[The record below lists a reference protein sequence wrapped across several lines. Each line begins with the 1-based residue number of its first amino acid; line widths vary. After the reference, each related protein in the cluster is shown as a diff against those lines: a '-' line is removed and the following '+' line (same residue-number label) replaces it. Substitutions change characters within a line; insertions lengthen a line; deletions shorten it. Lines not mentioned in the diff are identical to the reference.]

1 MEKQFSQF
9 MREASPAGKE
19 CPKGE
24 YYCTK
29 RKKCM
34 PIPSGYHVGRGGWL
48 VQDHKHTSNG
58 KNGNGNGNGNGSH
71 NGNGGSN
78 GNGGGHSGGNGN
90 GGGGNGGGNGG

>member
-1 MEKQFSQF
+1 MKSFKQFTEQT
-9 MREASPAGKE
+9 SPAGKD
-19 CPKGE
+19 CPPGK

-29 RKKCM
+29 NKKCM
-34 PIPSGYHVGRGGWL
+34 PIPKGYHVGYRGWL
-48 VQDHKHTSNG
+48 EPDDDNNG
-58 KNGNGNGNGNGSH
+58 KKNGNGNGNGSH